1 MARIH
6 IHFYLMQH
14 GSHETTDGDPGLSAA
29 GIEQARLTARHV
41 ASLRIARLYSSPLRR
56 ARETAEII
64 ARELGLV
71 LPLDGRLRERMNW
84 GDGAWPQTRDA
95 FLAEWDR
102 ATWDRDF
109 APSSGDS
116 SHAAGARIASLL
128 DELAR
133 QGGGDVALVTHGGV
147 TVDLLR
153 NLFADE
159 VIRGRNPDVDVI
171 TSGVPGCAITHLV
184 RYGDAYELR
193 ALASVA
199 HLPAQRRTPHRC

>member
-1 MARIH
+1 
-6 IHFYLMQH
+6 
-14 GSHETTDGDPGLSAA
+14 
-29 GIEQARLTARHV
+29 
-41 ASLRIARLYSSPLRR
+41 
-56 ARETAEII
+56 
-64 ARELGLV
+64 
-71 LPLDGRLRERMNW
+71 MNW
-84 GDGAWPQTRDA
+84 GDGASPQTRAA
-95 FLAEWDR
+95 FLVEWDR

-116 SHAAGARIASLL
+116 SRATGARLASLL
-128 DELAR
+128 DALVG

-193 ALASVA
+193 VLASGA
-199 HLPAQRRTPHRC
+199 HLPAHHRTHHRR

>member
-29 GIEQARLTARHV
+29 GIEQAQLTARHL

-56 ARETAEII
+56 ARETADII
-64 ARELGLV
+64 AGVLGLA
-71 LPLDGRLRERMNW
+71 LHLDGRLRERMNW
-84 GDGAWPQTRDA
+84 GDGASPQTRGA
-95 FLAEWDR
+95 FLVEWDR

-116 SHAAGARIASLL
+116 SRAAGTRLASLL

-133 QGGGDVALVTHGGV
+133 QGGRDAALVTHGGV

-159 VIRGRNPDVDVI
+159 VIRGHNPDVDVI

-184 RYGDAYELR
+184 RDGNAYEVR

-199 HLPAQRRTPHRC
+199 HLPAQRRTPRRC

>member
-1 MARIH
+1 
-6 IHFYLMQH
+6 
-14 GSHETTDGDPGLSAA
+14 LSAA
-29 GIEQARLTARHV
+29 GIEQARLTARHL
-41 ASLRIARLYSSPLRR
+41 SGLPSARLYSSPLRR

-64 ARELGLV
+64 AGELGLAV
-71 LPLDGRLRERMNW
+71 RLDDRLRERMNW
-84 GDGAWPQTRDA
+84 GDGASPQTRDA
-95 FLAEWDR
+95 FLVEWDR
-102 ATWDRDF
+102 ATRDRDF

-116 SHAAGARIASLL
+116 SRAAGARLASLL
-128 DELAR
+128 DDLAR

-159 VIRGRNPDVDVI
+159 VIRARNPDVDAI

-184 RYGDAYELR
+184 RDGDAYELR

-199 HLPAQRRTPHRC
+199 HLPSQPH